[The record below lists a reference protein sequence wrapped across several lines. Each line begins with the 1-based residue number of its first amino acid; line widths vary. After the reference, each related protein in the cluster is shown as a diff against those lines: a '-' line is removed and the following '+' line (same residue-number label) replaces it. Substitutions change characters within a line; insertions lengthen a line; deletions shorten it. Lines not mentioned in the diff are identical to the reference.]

1 MGEFPANS
9 KMPHTP
15 QGPPKTPPPA
25 GNEKR
30 VKEAVVEGVIVHK
43 PKKSLGRKFSELFF
57 SGETPKS
64 VAANVATGVL
74 IPAVRDMLFTAGRD
88 ALQRVLYPGG
98 NSNAGS
104 AWRPGGGAPVVAYN
118 RYAQPSTPQ
127 PDQRATMSHQ
137 GRTTG
142 NYEELLF
149 PSRMHAEQ
157 VVDEMLL
164 LLQKFQTVTVGD
176 FFDLAGVTTEFPDRS
191 HGWRTLQGVVPIP
204 RDGGFILNLPRPER
218 L

>member
-9 KMPHTP
+9 KMPRTP
-15 QGPPKTPPPA
+15 QGPPQTPPPA
-25 GNEKR
+25 ENEKR
-30 VKEAVVEGVIVHK
+30 VKEPVVEGVIIRK
-43 PKKSLGRKFSELFF
+43 SKKSLGRKFSELFF

-98 NSNAGS
+98 NAASSNG
-104 AWRPGGGAPVVAYN
+104 WRPGGAPVVAYN
-118 RYAQPSTPQ
+118 RYAQSAPAPQ
-127 PDQRATMSHQ
+127 PERATVSHQ
-137 GRTTG
+137 ARTTG
-142 NYEELLF
+142 NFEELLF
-149 PSRMHAEQ
+149 PSRTAAEQ
-157 VVDEMLL
+157 TVDEMMRLL
-164 LLQKFQTVTVGD
+164 KEYQTVSVGD
-176 FFDLAGVTTEFPDRS
+176 FFDIAGVSTDYPDRS
-191 HGWRTLQGVVPIP
+191 HGWRNLQGVVAIP